1 MNEWKKDAPYPA
13 SPHFHESRAYKG
25 IPHPIN
31 AIMGGGVLSSF
42 HPGADIV
49 KSTLGTS

>member
-1 MNEWKKDAPYPA
+1 MKKDAPYPA
-13 SPHFHESRAYKG
+13 PPQFHESRAYRG
-25 IPHPIN
+25 IPQPHHCN

-42 HPGADIV
+42 YPGADIV